1 VTGNEFNHAVV
12 IVGLPRHGK
21 TSIARDEVSAHLST
35 YPHGRALV
43 HDPQRQFRD
52 LCATF
57 DDVAHW
63 RRELQAAIAAK
74 QPFPHGASIGGEG
87 KAVRDAAVEL
97 GKLHNTADNVRVPIM
112 LVYDES
118 SLMGT
123 GSGPT
128 WMDGGD
134 TALLSNR
141 AHWGIATI
149 YNVQRPTALPESFY
163 TMATRVVIFSQPSER
178 RTRVLEEYLGLADG
192 ALLELVGAPPYKHLV
207 WESGKGI
214 V

>member
-1 VTGNEFNHAVV
+1 MTAQFNHAVV

-21 TSIARDEVSAHLST
+21 TSIARDEVRDHLAT
-35 YPHGRALV
+35 YPQGRALV

-52 LCATF
+52 LCAMF

-63 RRELQAAIAAK
+63 KRELHAAIAAK
-74 QPFPHGASIGGEG
+74 KPFPHGASIGGE
-87 KAVRDAAVEL
+87 ASEVRDAAIEL
-97 GKLHNTADNVRVPIM
+97 GKLHNRADNVRVPIM

-118 SLMGT
+118 SLMDT
-123 GSGPT
+123 SGPT
-128 WMDGGD
+128 HMDKAD

-141 AHWGIATI
+141 AHWGIATL
-149 YNVQRPTALPESFY
+149 YNVQRPTALPEGFY
-163 TMATRVVIFSQPSER
+163 SMATRVVIFAQPSER

-192 ALLELVGAPPYKHLV
+192 ALFELVGAPPYKHLV